1 MWVYGDRQR
10 RVPPRQALKTLTA
23 TLRAAEAETDGRA
36 RHDRLTTAFLEAGE
50 LAQGIADAE
59 FTAKGLDDL
68 SATQDAALTLLVA
81 IGRKLAASAW
91 SDFATAGP
99 PTSAELMTLALSP
112 TPEEVEIKTPEGHA
126 FYAVYPEAYL
136 KAAAEKPWEAAPF
149 VIGIRSIGTGLAALV
164 AAVTNSSK
172 VITLRP
178 MGHPFRRE
186 VRVSE
191 AVETVLAAH
200 LGPFAV
206 VDEGPGLSGSSFAA
220 VAALLERLGVAPER
234 IVFLPSHA
242 GDPGAQA
249 TEEMQARWASAA
261 KRPATFEDLVADEPL
276 SGWFEDLTGE
286 ISAIEELS
294 GGAWALARAQP
305 APTHPMLERRKFRI
319 TGERG
324 TWLAKFAGLGAVGEA
339 KFARARTLARAG
351 ASPEPLALRRGF
363 LLERWIEGEPGPKL
377 EREALIQHVG
387 RYLGLRA
394 LAFPAEAA
402 DGASLEDLAVMAR
415 VNTAELLDEAAANA
429 LPAPPPQARSKP
441 VHVDGRLHAWEW
453 LTTREGRLLK
463 TDALDHSCGHDLVG
477 CQDIAW
483 DVAGARLELDLD
495 EAEVAALSAAIAGV
509 CDRRVDA
516 GLLAFFDAAYPAFQ
530 AGLWT
535 LALETAP
542 AERRAPVEAQIAR
555 YKAALARLAA

>member
-1 MWVYGDRQR
+1 MWVYGDRHR
-10 RVPPRQALKTLTA
+10 RVVPRQALRALTA
-23 TLRAAEAETDGRA
+23 TLRSAEAETDGRL
-36 RHDRLTTAFLEAGE
+36 RHDRLTAAFLQAAE

-59 FTAKGLDDL
+59 FAAKGLDDV

-81 IGRKLAASAW
+81 IARKLAASAW
-91 SDFATAGP
+91 SSFTTAGP

-112 TPEEVEIKTPEGHA
+112 VPDEVEVKTPEGHA

-136 KAAAEKPWEAAPF
+136 KAAAERPWEATPF
-149 VIGIRSIGTGLAALV
+149 VIGVRSIGTGLAGLV
-164 AAVTNSSK
+164 AGVTNATK

-191 AVETVLAAH
+191 GLEKVLAAH
-200 LGPFAV
+200 SGPFAV
-206 VDEGPGLSGSSFAA
+206 VDEGPGLSGSSFGA
-220 VAALLERLGVAPER
+220 VATLLERLGVAPER

-242 GDPGAQA
+242 HEPGSEAS
-249 TEEMQARWASAA
+249 EETLARWSAAA
-261 KRPATFEDLVADEPL
+261 KRPATFEDLVTDEPL
-276 SGWFEDLTGE
+276 AGWFEDLTGP
-286 ISAIEELS
+286 ISEIEELS
-294 GGAWALARAQP
+294 GGAWAESLAEP
-305 APTHPMLERRKFRI
+305 PPTNPTMERRKFRI

-324 TWLAKFAGLGAVGEA
+324 TWLAKFAGLGAIGEA

-363 LLERWIEGEPGPKL
+363 LLERWVDGEPGPRM

-415 VNTAELLDEAAANA
+415 VNTAELLGEAAADA
-429 LPAPPPQARSKP
+429 LPAPPPQSRSRP

-453 LTTREGRLLK
+453 LTTRQGRLLK

-483 DVAGARLELDLD
+483 DVAGARLELGLD
-495 EAEVAALSAAIAGV
+495 AAEAEQLCAAVASV
-509 CDRRVDA
+509 CDRPVDPT
-516 GLLAFFDAAYPAFQ
+516 LLAFYDIAYPAFQ

-535 LALETAP
+535 QAGD
-542 AERRAPVEAQIAR
+542 ERQVAR
-555 YKAALARLAA
+555 YRAALAGV